1 MKEYLLILIEKA
13 NSHPALLSNFLRPLT
28 HKAKQSTTELLHIFE
43 QSLDI
48 LCNAY
53 ILALRGD
60 LHFDY
65 AGDLFLALVEKDSAF
80 IPTVVSELVTERH
93 STSDT
98 GLLNALWRSANYAK
112 LITIA
117 MDALRTAD
125 VYSYYAEVF
134 GHHFM
139 SKSLENKDHAPKVT
153 IWLNEH
159 ISEFGKDMSRM
170 KFLFNI
176 LCNCQKDI
184 FLQGLVSFCHV
195 NKNFDDFKS
204 LRLTETSRS
213 WSGSEIP
220 LIDKQLDFLDNLRT
234 QLKGID
240 YAEHRA
246 WISEWIQNARNYRSR
261 IEAEEFMDR
270 T

>member
-1 MKEYLLILIEKA
+1 
-13 NSHPALLSNFLRPLT
+13 
-28 HKAKQSTTELLHIFE
+28 
-43 QSLDI
+43 
-48 LCNAY
+48 
-53 ILALRGD
+53 
-60 LHFDY
+60 
-65 AGDLFLALVEKDSAF
+65 
-80 IPTVVSELVTERH
+80 
-93 STSDT
+93 
-98 GLLNALWRSANYAK
+98 
-112 LITIA
+112 
-117 MDALRTAD
+117 MDALQTAD

-139 SKSLENKDHAPKVT
+139 SKSLENKNHAPKVT

-195 NKNFDDFKS
+195 NKSFDDFKS

-220 LIDKQLDFLDNLRT
+220 LIDKQLDFLDNLRA

-240 YAEHRA
+240 YAEHRG
-246 WISEWIQNARNYRSR
+246 WISEWIQSARNYRSR